1 MARRRKGRKDAITAL
16 LFPIFAPSFPR
27 KRESRLLVAAKPA
40 TQNQVQIPTS
50 GSLLPLWAYRGRL
63 ALNSM
68 GLSLRRRSAYR
79 AVIPAKAG
87 IQTIATKLATRNQVQ
102 IPTSGSLLPLWEKV
116 RMRVTRASAALRATI
131 RPFAIFGKRILII
144 DMHAQ
149 ASYNLTNPKAGAL
162 NRTNAEG
169 ANYKL
174 QDIIANLTNEFQ
186 ERRR

>member
-1 MARRRKGRKDAITAL
+1 MARRRKWRKGAIAAL

-27 KRESRLLVAAKPA
+27 KRESRRLPPSPPP
-40 TQNQVQIPTS
+40 QNQVQIPTS

-102 IPTSGSLLPLWEKV
+102 IPTSGSLLPLWEKA

-144 DMHAQ
+144 DMYAQ
-149 ASYNLTNPKAGAL
+149 ANYNLTTPKAGAL
-162 NRTNAEG
+162 NRTNAESR
-169 ANYKL
+169 
-174 QDIIANLTNEFQ
+174 T
-186 ERRR
+186 